1 MWVTETNVTGCHD
14 NASLQT
20 NSMCVNV
27 NGTTSGP
34 TADRDYIDD
43 DIQAS
48 YVDSA
53 VAFMRRA
60 GSRWTKTFF
69 YDAAGEVSSAP
80 GSEDYGLFG
89 GYTTHALY
97 GKRAYY
103 HLASLAGVSPQVS
116 VSGPT
121 SLSGGE
127 SGTFSATVSGGRASS
142 SYYFEWTFKCTPRST
157 ATGECNGEEFEL
169 DEGWGL
175 TSLTIDAPVVD
186 GTALVT
192 ARIRETATD
201 SPVSPA
207 YADKASKKF
216 SVSRF

>member
-1 MWVTETNVTGCHD
+1 MWIQLSRSCDVLDPAGPRH
-14 NASLQT
+14 S
-20 NSMCVNV
+20 SMTQR
-27 NGTTSGP
+27 GK
-34 TADRDYIDD
+34 
-43 DIQAS
+43 
-48 YVDSA
+48 SA
-53 VAFMRRA
+53 VRREVKTTAF
-60 GSRWTKTFF
+60 
-69 YDAAGEVSSAP
+69 
-80 GSEDYGLFG
+80 FG